1 MILRKKYM
9 DASTFA
15 EVLSGMQTYQSE
27 LIIAVVLSMLGYYV
41 CQRYIPKVMVI
52 LFERNIYGIDINKST
67 KEKREEFGKM
77 RKAGVFSD
85 EYKKLVIP
93 ESLGIVVGGV
103 YLCVVFLVLVIAGL
117 PLTKVNGAV
126 TSITVMLLLGFVDD
140 VLDVKWRYKI
150 LLSFFGAIPLVLP
163 YDGSLSVAV
172 PLPLRELVGSAVV
185 YLGPLYLVYMM
196 LLCIFCCNSINI
208 LAGVNGVEVGQ
219 SIVIAVASIIHNV
232 VQLRHGK
239 EHTPHNL
246 ISLMILIPFLFV
258 SVALWTWNRYPSRV
272 FVGDSYTYFAGI
284 TLAVAG
290 ISGQYS
296 KTLLLFFIP
305 QLINF
310 VISLPQLFHIVPCP
324 RHRVP
329 AWDPKR
335 DVLVNSKNYTILNLI
350 LLVCGDMHER
360 TLTNVLIAFQVMCCV
375 GAFQIRYFL
384 AALVYEQVV

>member
-1 MILRKKYM
+1 MI
-9 DASTFA
+9 
-15 EVLSGMQTYQSE
+15 
-27 LIIAVVLSMLGYYV
+27 
-41 CQRYIPKVMVI
+41 I

-77 RKAGVFSD
+77 RKSGVFSD

-103 YLCVVFLVLVIAGL
+103 YLCVVFLELILTGL
-117 PLTKVNGAV
+117 PLPKANGAV

-150 LLSFFGAIPLVLP
+150 VLSFFGALPLVMP
-163 YDGSLSVAV
+163 YDGSLSVMV
-172 PLPLRELVGSAVV
+172 PLPLRDLVGSAVL
-185 YLGPLYLVYMM
+185 YLGPLYLVYMV

-208 LAGVNGVEVGQ
+208 LAGINGVEVGQ
-219 SIVIAVASIIHNV
+219 SIVIAIASIVHNV

-239 EHTPHNL
+239 EHAPHNL
-246 ISLMILIPFLFV
+246 ISLMLLIPFLAV
-258 SVALWTWNRYPSRV
+258 SIALWTWNRFPSRV

-305 QLINF
+305 QVINF
-310 VISLPQLFHIVPCP
+310 VLSLPQLFHIVPCP

-329 AWDPKR
+329 TWDPKR
-335 DVLVNSKNYTILNLI
+335 NVLSNSKNYTILNLI
-350 LLVCGDMHER
+350 LYIFGDMHEK
-360 TLTNVLIAFQVMCCV
+360 TLTNVLIGFQVLCCIGAFQV
-375 GAFQIRYFL
+375 RYFL
-384 AALVYEQVV
+384 ASLVYEIVV

>member
-1 MILRKKYM
+1 M
-9 DASTFA
+9 DFTQTMNQ
-15 EVLSGMQTYQSE
+15 VWSGLQTYQFE
-27 LIIAVVLSMLGYYV
+27 LLVAIVLSSIGYYI
-41 CQRYIPKVMVI
+41 CQRYIPRVMVI

-77 RKAGVFSD
+77 RKTGVFSE

-103 YLCVVFLVLVIAGL
+103 YLCVVFLILVLTGI
-117 PLTKVNGAV
+117 PLAQANGAV
-126 TSITVMLLLGFVDD
+126 TSVTVMLLLGFVDD

-163 YDGSLSVAV
+163 YDGSLSVVVPV
-172 PLPLRELVGSAVV
+172 PLRDLVGSSVV

-219 SIVIAVASIIHNV
+219 SIVIAVASIAHNV

-239 EHTPHNL
+239 DHTPHNL
-246 ISLMILIPFLFV
+246 LALMILIPFLFV
-258 SVALWTWNRYPSRV
+258 SVALWTWNRFPSRV

-290 ISGQYS
+290 ICGQYS

-305 QLINF
+305 QVINF

-329 AWDPKR
+329 SWDSKR
-335 DVLVNSKNYTILNLI
+335 NVLVNSKNYTILNLI

-360 TLTNVLIAFQVMCCV
+360 TLTNVLIAFQVICCV
-375 GAFQIRYFL
+375 VAFQVRYML
-384 AALVYEQVV
+384 AAMVFEQVV

>member
-1 MILRKKYM
+1 MISSEMLKGI
-9 DASTFA
+9 AG
-15 EVLSGMQTYQSE
+15 GMSSYQLE
-27 LIIAVVLSMLGYYV
+27 LVIAVTLSVLGYYV
-41 CQRYIPKVMVI
+41 CQTVIPKVMII

-77 RKAGVFSD
+77 RKSGVFSD

-103 YLCVVFLVLVIAGL
+103 YLCVVFLELILTGL
-117 PLTKVNGAV
+117 PLPKANGAV

-150 LLSFFGAIPLVLP
+150 VLSFFGALPLVMP
-163 YDGSLSVAV
+163 YDGSLSVMV
-172 PLPLRELVGSAVV
+172 PLPLRDLVGSAVL
-185 YLGPLYLVYMM
+185 YLGPLYLVYMV

-208 LAGVNGVEVGQ
+208 LAGINGVEVGQ
-219 SIVIAVASIIHNV
+219 SIVIAIASIVHNV

-239 EHTPHNL
+239 EHAPHNL
-246 ISLMILIPFLFV
+246 ISLMLLIPFLAV
-258 SVALWTWNRYPSRV
+258 SIALWTWNRFPSRV

-305 QLINF
+305 QVINF
-310 VISLPQLFHIVPCP
+310 VLSLPQLFHIVPCP

-329 AWDPKR
+329 TWDPKR
-335 DVLVNSKNYTILNLI
+335 NVLSNSKNYTILNLI
-350 LLVCGDMHER
+350 LYIFGDMHEK
-360 TLTNVLIAFQVMCCV
+360 TLTNVLIGFQVLCCIGAFQV
-375 GAFQIRYFL
+375 RYFL
-384 AALVYEQVV
+384 ASLVYEIVV